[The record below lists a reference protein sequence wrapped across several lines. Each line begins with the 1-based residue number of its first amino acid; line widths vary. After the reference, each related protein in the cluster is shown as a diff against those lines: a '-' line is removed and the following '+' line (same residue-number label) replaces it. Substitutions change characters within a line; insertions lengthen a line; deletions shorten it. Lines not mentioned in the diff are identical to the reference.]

1 MQTYLPTHLPT
12 PKQVRDLLV
21 DLLGKEVT
29 LSQSAPFAPG
39 PNQPASIAVYT
50 DDSLRPMA
58 LIAGDLKFSAYAGG
72 ALALV
77 PLKSADEAVEAGTLD
92 QTLAETLY
100 EVLNIASS
108 MFNEPNHAHLRL
120 HQLHPAGVPLDPM
133 VRAQA
138 LTLGRREDLSV
149 DIAGYGVGRLSLVM
163 IA

>member
-1 MQTYLPTHLPT
+1 MQTFLPTHLPT

-21 DLLGKEVT
+21 DLLDKEVT
-29 LSQSAPFAPG
+29 LGQAPPFAPG
-39 PNQPASIAVYT
+39 PTQPASIAVYT
-50 DDSLRPMA
+50 DDSLRPTA
-58 LIAGDLKFSAYAGG
+58 LIVGDLRFSAYAGG

-77 PLKSADEAVEAGTLD
+77 PLKAADEAVEAGTLD

-100 EVLNIASS
+100 EVFNIASQL
-108 MFNEPNHAHLRL
+108 FNEPGHAHLRL
-120 HQLHPAGVPLDPM
+120 HQLHPAGIPLDPM

-149 DIAGYGVGRLSLVM
+149 EIAGYGKGRLSLVM